1 MRQIIVLA
9 YMRQII
15 VLAMACIRAVWG
27 DECVPSRHQITS
39 EPITLAADG
48 SVNTTGVLN
57 AGTYCTDMKWGGG
70 GNCGDWSR
78 LNADGM
84 CYDHGKIAD
93 PCPCTYSTAGC
104 PGWSCKC
111 HMFDDTGVEVCY
123 QQTAACPSCDPGFFA
138 VGCGCVLC
146 QSGASYN
153 SDIYHNE
160 YNSCPNEKWICGP
173 GSCRP
178 CPAGYKCAGGNT
190 GAVSCPVGVS
200 YQPLSGQAECIP
212 CVCQNNEYIPRT
224 LSISGCGGAV
234 GVSGL
239 CKGCDICSTHD
250 DIPELY
256 SPTQQ
261 CPPQDW
267 DYGRAADGSCKPCL
281 PCADELYSQVD
292 SDHNFCN
299 LNTTTCGQFFYK
311 PLNTEPPEQQSFV
324 PLNVGVGVM
333 PFVSGWQR
341 NVGKQHKP
349 GNFMA
354 IAGFESLQGKKAVLP
369 YYSPCQDTM
378 PHATFAT
385 GNTTLQTI
393 MDERSNWRHDCNPH
407 ITAHCN
413 TGYYAD
419 IAQWSDVVGI
429 PYMSSCLPCP
439 PNSAG
444 GGSAGCTCKA
454 GYARPAQ
461 LDAIL
466 PISPRHIYDPAACV
480 DCATQVYILD
490 RENRMQPEA
499 MQCTRRCTGR
509 QILTAP
515 TDGSL
520 AVCMDCPLQTQIPLP
535 NRQACRIC
543 PPGTYSVSFPQ
554 AGIADQYWE
563 CKPCDNDPP
572 TFSSQAG
579 QSRCMPKRDR
589 CADGQKLV
597 ITHDATMDH
606 DCTACQAG
614 CAADEMQIMYAN
626 ATGTCNSQ
634 GLLYFGCLSMSSGI
648 KAGFPLNSRFG
659 YGSTDDLAMAHI
671 QVQECL
677 NLPLYASWVSYGQ
690 NLAGKQCYFACDYGI
705 ASDAYHQTAHDY
717 IMQNRVDL
725 KAFLP
730 TSTAAAFEP
739 TSVQYVSTFGFLAN
753 ALPLND
759 WMVYVNMPTE
769 SVCPECLGTMATN
782 TFLMVDIPP
791 PVDMCLSPTASSLLS
806 THCEK
811 GFVYE
816 NGTGIPKCALL
827 ARLGMYKTVPQ
838 MSGND
843 TLVPSAYY
851 VNPSCRSDNVLLN
864 AFQVPCTR
872 HCLTERH
879 TRAAA
884 FAEMQIPSSMLATQM
899 SW

>member
-1 MRQIIVLA
+1 
-9 YMRQII
+9 
-15 VLAMACIRAVWG
+15 MACIRAVWG

-224 LSISGCGGAV
+224 LSVSGCGGAV

>member
-1 MRQIIVLA
+1 
-9 YMRQII
+9 
-15 VLAMACIRAVWG
+15 MACIRAVWG

-454 GYARPAQ
+454 GYASPAQ